1 MNKRFQALVEQI
13 LEFRWKAN
21 PVDATYSGI
30 HKYDGQ
36 FENFSPAFR
45 RSYHNKLK
53 GFSKKLKR
61 FYSKKE
67 KLSEGELLDL
77 EILYSTLET
86 EVKYEKVYNRFM
98 RDASFYPSLALSGC
112 NVFII
117 RDFAPPEQRGKSLW
131 QRLKQIPAFLKQG
144 ERNLKKVSKIP
155 RIWTE
160 IGMETTMSGKTFF
173 QTSIPEFAEKVPQ
186 LKSSILKAA
195 QEAEKS
201 FERYYNFLKEKVLP
215 KSRGDVAGGKNV
227 FDNLLSSQHQLPYDT
242 KDLLKIG
249 KKVIRNT
256 QDELKIISKRIDPGK
271 SWSEILTEIKKLH
284 PDRKNLLNF
293 YKEEMM
299 KSYDFVKSKELV
311 TLPEEEELEV
321 IETPVFVRH
330 LIPYAAY
337 MSPAPFEKTQKG
349 FYWVTPVD
357 QNLPVE
363 KQEQQLQGHNVFKSV
378 VTTLHE
384 GYPGHHLQLVLG
396 NRIDSKVRRV
406 FGTTVFVEGWALYCE
421 EMMYEQGYYTDIRTR
436 LFQLKDQL
444 WRGCRVVID
453 VKLHTKKMSFNQAVD
468 MLVNVA
474 KLERVNAIAEVKRY
488 TQEPTQPMS
497 YVIGKLEVLKVRDE
511 YKKLKGKEFDLKKFH
526 DQLLSYGSIPVKL
539 VREKML
545 ARYR

>member
-1 MNKRFQALVEQI
+1 MNKGFQALVDQI
-13 LEFRWKAN
+13 LEYRWKAN
-21 PVDATYSGI
+21 PVEATFTGI

-45 RSYHNKLK
+45 RNYHNKLK
-53 GFSKKLKR
+53 GFSKKLKK

-77 EILYSTLET
+77 EILYSTVET

-117 RDFAPPEQRGKSLW
+117 RDFAPPEQRGKSLL

-155 RIWTE
+155 RVWTE

-186 LKSSILKAA
+186 LKNSILKAA

-215 KSRGDVAGGKNV
+215 KSRGDFACGKKL
-227 FDNLLSSQHQLPYDT
+227 FDYLLSSYHQLPYDT

-249 KKVIRNT
+249 VKVISNT
-256 QDELKIISKRIDPGK
+256 QDELENISKRIDPGK
-271 SWSEILTEIKKLH
+271 NWSEILTDIKKLH

-311 TLPEEEELEV
+311 TLPKEEELEV
-321 IETPVFVRH
+321 IETPVYVRH

-349 FYWVTPVD
+349 FYWVTPVN
-357 QNLPVE
+357 QNLPPE
-363 KQEQQLQGHNVFKSV
+363 KQEQQLQGHNIFKSI
-378 VTTLHE
+378 VTSLHE

-474 KLERVNAIAEVKRY
+474 KLERVNATAEVKRY
-488 TQEPTQPMS
+488 TQDPTQPMS
-497 YVIGKLEVLKVRDE
+497 YVIGKSEVLKLRDE
-511 YKKLKGKEFDLKKFH
+511 YKKLKGAEFDLKKFH

-545 ARYR
+545 AR

>member
-1 MNKRFQALVEQI
+1 MNKGFQALVEQI
-13 LEFRWKAN
+13 LEYRWKAN
-21 PVDATYSGI
+21 PVEATFTGI

-36 FENFSPAFR
+36 FENFSLAFR
-45 RSYHNKLK
+45 RNYHNKLK
-53 GFSKKLKR
+53 GFSKKLKK

-117 RDFAPPEQRGKSLW
+117 RDFAPPEQRGRSLL
-131 QRLKQIPAFLKQG
+131 QRLKQISAFLKQG

-155 RIWTE
+155 RVWTE

-186 LKSSILKAA
+186 LKNSILKAA
-195 QEAEKS
+195 QVAEKS
-201 FERYYNFLKEKVLP
+201 FERYYNFLKEKVLS
-215 KSRGDVAGGKNV
+215 KSRGDFACGKKL
-227 FDNLLSSQHQLPYDT
+227 FDYLLSSYHQLPYDT

-249 KKVIRNT
+249 VKVISNT
-256 QDELKIISKRIDPGK
+256 QDELENISKRIDPGK
-271 SWSEILTEIKKLH
+271 NWSEILTDIKKLH

-299 KSYDFVKSKELV
+299 KSYDFVKSKELA
-311 TLPEEEELEV
+311 TLPKEEELEV
-321 IETPVFVRH
+321 IETPVYVRH

-349 FYWVTPVD
+349 FYWVTPVA
-357 QNLPVE
+357 QNLPIE

-436 LFQLKDQL
+436 FFQLKDQL

-453 VKLHTKKMSFNQAVD
+453 VKLHTKKMSFDQAVD

-497 YVIGKLEVLKVRDE
+497 YVIGKLEVLKLRDE
-511 YKKLKGKEFDLKKFH
+511 YKKLKGAEFDLKKFH
-526 DQLLSYGSIPVKL
+526 DQLLSYGSIPVRL

-545 ARYR
+545 AR

>member
-1 MNKRFQALVEQI
+1 MNKKFQALVEKV
-13 LEFRWKAN
+13 LEYRWKAN
-21 PVDATYSGI
+21 PVEATYTGI
-30 HKYDGQ
+30 HKYDGL

-77 EILYSTLET
+77 EILYSTLEA

-112 NVFII
+112 NVFIL
-117 RDFAPPEQRGKSLW
+117 RDFAPLEQRGKSLL
-131 QRLKQIPAFLKQG
+131 QRIKQIPFFLKQG

-160 IGMETTMSGKTFF
+160 IGMETTISGKAFF
-173 QTSIPEFAEKVPQ
+173 QTSIPEFAGKVPQ
-186 LKSSILKAA
+186 LKNSILKAA

-201 FERYYNFLKEKVLP
+201 FERYYNFLKDKVLP
-215 KSRGDVAGGKNV
+215 KSRGDFACGKKL
-227 FDNLLSSQHQLPYDT
+227 FDYLLSSYHQLPYDS

-256 QDELKIISKRIDPGK
+256 QDEMKRISKRIDPGK
-271 SWSEILTEIKKLH
+271 NWSEILSDIKKLH
-284 PDRKNLLNF
+284 PHREELLSF
-293 YKEEMM
+293 YKEEMQ
-299 KSYDFVKSKELV
+299 KSCNFVKGKDLV
-311 TLPEEEELEV
+311 TMPEEEELEV

-337 MSPAPFEKTQKG
+337 MSPAPFEKSQKG

-357 QNLPVE
+357 QKLPLE

-453 VKLHTKKMSFNQAVD
+453 VKLHTKKMSFDQAVD

-474 KLERVNAIAEVKRY
+474 ELERVNAIAEVKRY

-497 YVIGKLEVLKVRDE
+497 YVIGKLEVLKLRDE
-511 YKKLKGKEFDLKKFH
+511 YKKLKGAEFDLKKFH

-539 VREKML
+539 VREIML
-545 ARYR
+545 AK

>member
-1 MNKRFQALVEQI
+1 MNKGFQALVDQI
-13 LEFRWKAN
+13 LEYRWKAN
-21 PVDATYSGI
+21 PVEATFTGI

-45 RSYHNKLK
+45 RNYHNKLRR
-53 GFSKKLKR
+53 FSKKLKK

-67 KLSEGELLDL
+67 ELSEGELLDL
-77 EILYSTLET
+77 EILHSTLEA
-86 EVKYEKVYNRFM
+86 EVKYEKEYNRFM

-117 RDFAPPEQRGKSLW
+117 RDFAPPEQRGKSLL

-155 RIWTE
+155 RVWTE
-160 IGMETTMSGKTFF
+160 IGMETTMSGKAFF

-186 LKSSILKAA
+186 LKNSILKAV

-215 KSRGDVAGGKNV
+215 KSRGDFACGKKL
-227 FDNLLSSQHQLPYDT
+227 FDYLLSSYHQLPYDT

-249 KKVIRNT
+249 VKVISNT
-256 QDELKIISKRIDPGK
+256 QDELENISKRIDPGK
-271 SWSEILTEIKKLH
+271 NWSEILTDIKKLH
-284 PDRKNLLNF
+284 PNRKNLLNF

-311 TLPEEEELEV
+311 TLPKEEELEV
-321 IETPVFVRH
+321 IETPVYVRH

-349 FYWVTPVD
+349 FYWVTPVA

-453 VKLHTKKMSFNQAVD
+453 VKLHTKKMSFDQAVD

-497 YVIGKLEVLKVRDE
+497 YVIGKLEVLKLRDE
-511 YKKLKGKEFDLKKFH
+511 YKKLKGAEFDLKKFH

-545 ARYR
+545 AR

>member
-1 MNKRFQALVEQI
+1 MNKGFQALVDQI
-13 LEFRWKAN
+13 LEYRWKAN
-21 PVDATYSGI
+21 PVEATFTGI

-45 RSYHNKLK
+45 RNYHNKLRR
-53 GFSKKLKR
+53 FSKKLKK

-67 KLSEGELLDL
+67 ELSEGELLDL
-77 EILYSTLET
+77 EILHSTLEA
-86 EVKYEKVYNRFM
+86 EVKYEKEYNRFM

-117 RDFAPPEQRGKSLW
+117 RDFAPPEQRGKSLL

-155 RIWTE
+155 RVWTE
-160 IGMETTMSGKTFF
+160 IGMETTMSGKAFF

-186 LKSSILKAA
+186 LKNSILKAV

-215 KSRGDVAGGKNV
+215 KSRGDFACGKKL
-227 FDNLLSSQHQLPYDT
+227 FDYLLSSYHQLPYDT

-249 KKVIRNT
+249 VKVISNT
-256 QDELKIISKRIDPGK
+256 QDELENISKRIDPGK
-271 SWSEILTEIKKLH
+271 NWSEILTDIKKLH
-284 PDRKNLLNF
+284 PNRKNLLNF

-311 TLPEEEELEV
+311 TLPKEEELEV
-321 IETPVFVRH
+321 IETPVYVRH

-349 FYWVTPVD
+349 FYWVTPVA

-396 NRIDSKVRRV
+396 NQIDSKVRRV

-453 VKLHTKKMSFNQAVD
+453 VKLHTKKMSFDQAVD

-497 YVIGKLEVLKVRDE
+497 YVIGKLEVLKLRDE
-511 YKKLKGKEFDLKKFH
+511 YKKLKGAEFDLKKFH
-526 DQLLSYGSIPVKL
+526 DLLLSYGSIPVKL

-545 ARYR
+545 VR

>member
-1 MNKRFQALVEQI
+1 MNKGFQALVEQI
-13 LEFRWKAN
+13 LEYRWKAN
-21 PVDATYSGI
+21 PVEATFTGI

-45 RSYHNKLK
+45 RNYHNKLK
-53 GFSKKLKR
+53 GFSKKLKK

-98 RDASFYPSLALSGC
+98 RDANFYPSLVLSGC

-117 RDFAPPEQRGKSLW
+117 RDFAPPEQRGKSLL

-155 RIWTE
+155 RVWTE
-160 IGMETTMSGKTFF
+160 IGMETTMSGKAFF

-186 LKSSILKAA
+186 LKNSILKAA

-215 KSRGDVAGGKNV
+215 KSRGDFACGKKL
-227 FDNLLSSQHQLPYDT
+227 FDYLLSSYHQLPYDT

-249 KKVIRNT
+249 VKVISNT
-256 QDELKIISKRIDPGK
+256 QDELENISKRIDPEK
-271 SWSEILTEIKKLH
+271 NWSEILTDIKKLH

-311 TLPEEEELEV
+311 TLPKEEELEV
-321 IETPVFVRH
+321 IETPVYVRH

-349 FYWVTPVD
+349 FYWVTPVA

-453 VKLHTKKMSFNQAVD
+453 VKLHTKKMSFDQAVD

-474 KLERVNAIAEVKRY
+474 KLER
-488 TQEPTQPMS
+488 
-497 YVIGKLEVLKVRDE
+497 
-511 YKKLKGKEFDLKKFH
+511 
-526 DQLLSYGSIPVKL
+526 
-539 VREKML
+539 
-545 ARYR
+545 

>member
-1 MNKRFQALVEQI
+1 MNKGFQALVEQI
-13 LEFRWKAN
+13 LEYRWKAN
-21 PVDATYSGI
+21 PVEATFTGI

-45 RSYHNKLK
+45 RNYHNKLK
-53 GFSKKLKR
+53 GFSKKLKK

-77 EILYSTLET
+77 EILYSTLEA

-117 RDFAPPEQRGKSLW
+117 RDFAPPEQRGKSLL

-155 RIWTE
+155 RVWTE

-186 LKSSILKAA
+186 LKNSILKAA

-215 KSRGDVAGGKNV
+215 KSRGDFACGKKL
-227 FDNLLSSQHQLPYDT
+227 FDYLLSSYHQLPYDT

-249 KKVIRNT
+249 VKVISNT
-256 QDELKIISKRIDPGK
+256 QDELENISKRIDPEK
-271 SWSEILTEIKKLH
+271 NWSEILTDIKKLH

-311 TLPEEEELEV
+311 TLPKEEELEV
-321 IETPVFVRH
+321 IETPVYVRH

-349 FYWVTPVD
+349 FYWVTPVAQD
-357 QNLPVE
+357 LPVE

-453 VKLHTKKMSFNQAVD
+453 VKLHTKKMSFDQAVD

-497 YVIGKLEVLKVRDE
+497 YVIGKLEVLKLRDE
-511 YKKLKGKEFDLKKFH
+511 YKKLKGAEFDLKKFH

-545 ARYR
+545 AR

>member
-1 MNKRFQALVEQI
+1 MNKRFQDLVDQI
-13 LEFRWKAN
+13 LEYRWKVN

-30 HKYDGQ
+30 HKYDGLL
-36 FENFSPAFR
+36 ENFSPVFR
-45 RSYHNKLK
+45 KSYHNKLK

-67 KLSEGELLDL
+67 KLTDGELLDL
-77 EILYSTLET
+77 NILDSSLET
-86 EVKYEKVYNRFM
+86 EVKYEKEYKRFM
-98 RDASFYPSLALSGC
+98 RDGSIYPSLALSGC

-117 RDFAPPEQRGKSLW
+117 RDFTSPEQRGKNLL

-144 ERNLKKVSKIP
+144 ERNLKKAKNIP
-155 RIWTE
+155 GIWTE
-160 IGMETTMSGKTFF
+160 IGMETTMSGKAFF
-173 QTSIPEFAEKVPQ
+173 RTSIQKFAEEVPQ
-186 LKSSILKAA
+186 LKNSILKAA
-195 QEAEKS
+195 QEAENS
-201 FERYYNFLKEKVLP
+201 FEKYYNFLKEKILP
-215 KSRGDVAGGKNV
+215 KAKGDFACGKKF
-227 FDNLLSSQHQLPYDT
+227 FDYLLSSYHQLPYDS

-249 KKVIRNT
+249 EKVIRNT
-256 QDELKIISKRIDPGK
+256 QDEMRRISKRIDPGK
-271 SWSEILTEIKKLH
+271 SWSEILTDIKKLH
-284 PDRKNLLNF
+284 PDRGSLLSF

-321 IETPVFVRH
+321 IETPIFVRH

-349 FYWVTPVD
+349 FYWITPVD
-357 QNLPVE
+357 QNLPPE

-378 VTTLHE
+378 VTSLHE

-396 NRIDSKVRRV
+396 NRVDSKVRRV

-453 VKLHTKKMSFNQAVD
+453 VKLHTKKMSFDQAVD
-468 MLVNVA
+468 MLVNMA

-497 YVIGKLEVLKVRDE
+497 YVIGKLEVLKLRDE
-511 YKKLKGKEFDLKKFH
+511 YEKLKVAEFDLKKFH

-539 VREKML
+539 VREKIL
-545 ARYR
+545 AR

>member
-1 MNKRFQALVEQI
+1 MNKGFQALVDQI
-13 LEFRWKAN
+13 LEYRWKAN
-21 PVDATYSGI
+21 PVEATFTGI

-45 RSYHNKLK
+45 RNYHNKLR
-53 GFSKKLKR
+53 GFSKKLKK
-61 FYSKKE
+61 FYSMKE
-67 KLSEGELLDL
+67 ELSEGELLDL
-77 EILYSTLET
+77 EILHSTLEA
-86 EVKYEKVYNRFM
+86 EVKYEKEYNRFM
-98 RDASFYPSLALSGC
+98 RDASFYPSLTLSGC

-117 RDFAPPEQRGKSLW
+117 RDFAPPEQRGKSLL

-155 RIWTE
+155 RVWTE

-186 LKSSILKAA
+186 LKNSILKAA

-215 KSRGDVAGGKNV
+215 KSRGDFACGKKL
-227 FDNLLSSQHQLPYDT
+227 FDYLLSSYHQLPYDT

-249 KKVIRNT
+249 VKVISYT
-256 QDELKIISKRIDPGK
+256 QDELENISKRIVPGK
-271 SWSEILTEIKKLH
+271 NWSEILTDIKKLH

-311 TLPEEEELEV
+311 TLPKEEELEV
-321 IETPVFVRH
+321 IETPVYVRH

-349 FYWVTPVD
+349 FYWVTPVA

-453 VKLHTKKMSFNQAVD
+453 VKLHTKKMSFDQAVD

-497 YVIGKLEVLKVRDE
+497 YVIGKLEVLKLRDE
-511 YKKLKGKEFDLKKFH
+511 YKKLKGAEFDLKKFH

-545 ARYR
+545 AR